1 MEELEILRASFVSFL
16 DGLWWGLRDHTG
28 PLSMYEGYA
37 NGFRQIGSEMAE
49 RIGGHGPEDAA
60 KIAAQIMGSIGL
72 KTETNGSDVIVS
84 ECPLWNRILQKG
96 LEFSFHVEEICWK
109 PLLEG
114 IGEKTGARASCITS
128 LRLNHIA
135 KSKTDYKKGKAKK
148 ALEKGDISQEDFD
161 QLIKRLDSD
170 ATRIPTTGQYRFQ

>member
-1 MEELEILRASFVSFL
+1 M
-16 DGLWWGLRDHTG
+16 
-28 PLSMYEGYA
+28 
-37 NGFRQIGSEMAE
+37 
-49 RIGGHGPEDAA
+49 
-60 KIAAQIMGSIGL
+60 
-72 KTETNGSDVIVS
+72 IVS

-114 IGEKTGARASCITS
+114 IGEKTGAKASCITS

-148 ALEKGDISQEDFD
+148 ALERGDMSQEDFD
-161 QLIKRLDSD
+161 QMVKRLDSD
-170 ATRIPTTGQYRFQ
+170 VTKIPTTGQYRFQ